1 MSYEINEVVIIDG
14 SRNIVNAGVGTFSK
28 VHPAELEVGTSGLA
42 ISDVLNETDLSS
54 DSASALPTQ
63 HAVKAYVDSA
73 IASVQSDVDANE
85 TASDNAES
93 ALSGRLDTLEADPTT
108 ATALAAVQ
116 ADVDANELASDNA
129 ESALSGRLDTLEA
142 DPTTQTLLTAEASA
156 RASADSALSGRLD
169 TLEADPT
176 TATALASAAAIAAA
190 ATAANEVHIDKAATL
205 SGVAKDS
212 EDLGTFTGSTISDSS
227 TIKAALQ
234 DLENGVDNALGGGA
248 AATSVETVTT
258 ATDATHY
265 LTFVNADNSTG
276 TQENVFTDAG
286 IQYNPSSNILTAGE
300 VVVTGDLTVNGSQT
314 VINTTTI
321 TTEDKNITLGN
332 TGSPTDA
339 TADGGG
345 FTLKG
350 ATDKTFNWVSAT
362 DSFTASENID
372 LAAGKEYSVNG
383 VKVIGAGALGSS
395 IVNSSLQTVGTLA
408 NVTVSGDITANGN
421 ITGDNF
427 TNITGIRTMHSEF
440 ITIAN
445 VNLNASA
452 TELNYLDGSLPG
464 SATAS
469 NAVVL
474 DASKDVTGINILQ
487 ASSLVGALT
496 GNADSADQVKT
507 VRTNTSA
514 VHYLTFVDGDN
525 TSQANEELNTS
536 LLATFNPSDG
546 SLVASKLTASSNFYL
561 GLDEVTAS
569 ATEINYLD
577 GSLTGTAV
585 ASKALVL
592 DASKDIAGINNIDIA
607 GDLVGD
613 GASNISG
620 INTVTAAGK
629 MYALSYT
636 STSDAS
642 LKENVE
648 QIEGAVEKVEAIRGV
663 TFDWKDGSGST
674 AGIIAQ
680 EVEAVMPMLVESGE
694 IKRVDYNGLVGLL
707 IEAVKELSAEVK
719 ELKAN

>member
-1 MSYEINEVVIIDG
+1 MSYEINEVVIIDEH
-14 SRNIVNAGVGTFSK
+14 RHIVNAGVGTFTK
-28 VHPAELEVGTSGLA
+28 VHPAELEVGTGSLV
-42 ISDVLNETDLSS
+42 ITDLLNETDLSS
-54 DSASALPTQ
+54 DSQSALPTQ
-63 HAVKAYVDSA
+63 HSVKAYVDSA
-73 IASVQSDVDANE
+73 ISSVQSDVDANE
-85 TASDNAES
+85 LASDSAESALSGRLDTLESDPTTQSLLDAEATARTNADS

-116 ADVDANELASDNA
+116 ADVDANETASDNA

-142 DPTTQTLLTAEASA
+142 DPTTQTLLDNEVSTRLA
-156 RASADSALSGRLD
+156 ADVVLNSLVVNAN
-169 TLEADPT
+169 
-176 TATALASAAAIAAA
+176 LAI
-190 ATAANEVHIDKAATL
+190 AANEVHIDKAATL

-300 VVVTGDLTVNGSQT
+300 IVVTGDLTVNGSQT

-332 TGSPTDA
+332 TSSPTDA

-350 ATDKTFNWVSAT
+350 ATDKTFNWIAST
-362 DSFTASENID
+362 GSFTASEHID
-372 LAAGKEYSVNG
+372 LASGKQFLINNVG
-383 VKVIGAGALGSS
+383 VLNATTLGAGV
-395 IVNSSLQTVGTLA
+395 VNSSLTSVGTLTDLTVDGITSLNSA
-408 NVTVSGDITANGN
+408 VFLGDASTDAIAVVGGIASDLEPLVTNAVDLGVSARKWKDLYLDGIVSIDDTNVLSVDTLGSGVLNSSLTSVGSLTDLTVTGDITANGN
-421 ITGDNF
+421 ITGDGA
-427 TNITGIRTMHSEF
+427 TNITGINVMHSEF

-445 VNLNASA
+445 INLNASA
-452 TELNYLDGSLPG
+452 TELNYLDGSTPG
-464 SATAS
+464 TATAS

-474 DASKDVTGINILQ
+474 DASL
-487 ASSLVGALT
+487 
-496 GNADSADQVKT
+496 
-507 VRTNTSA
+507 
-514 VHYLTFVDGDN
+514 
-525 TSQANEELNTS
+525 
-536 LLATFNPSDG
+536 
-546 SLVASKLTASSNFYL
+546 
-561 GLDEVTAS
+561 
-569 ATEINYLD
+569 
-577 GSLTGTAV
+577 
-585 ASKALVL
+585 
-592 DASKDIAGINNIDIA
+592 DIAGINNIDIA

-620 INTVTAAGK
+620 VSSVTASGK
-629 MYALSYT
+629 MFAQAFTVS
-636 STSDAS
+636 SDAD
-642 LKENVE
+642 LKENIAE
-648 QIEGAVEKVEAIRGV
+648 IPNAVEKVEAIRGV

-680 EVEAVMPMLVESGE
+680 EVEAIMPMLIDNGE
-694 IKRVDYNGLVGLL
+694 HKRVDYNGLVGLL
-707 IEAVKELSAEVK
+707 VEAVKELSAEVK
-719 ELKAN
+719 ALKANN